1 MNQKLLNTFRLRAI
15 VLVAILCAGFT
26 STWAEDVTWSYEFV
40 SPDAISNN
48 SITVGGATWSV
59 ATTEGKGTPDISAG
73 KAYSKYGLK
82 FGSSGSNYYGSV
94 TFSTNYFNSYNVK
107 SVTVNIL
114 NNAGKA
120 GTLTAKQGN
129 TDIGSD
135 SKTFGQTWTDLTV
148 NTNSGS
154 GGTLSFTYSVEQA
167 FYIHSIEVVYTSGG
181 STPTPDPNLE
191 ESDFALTGAPV
202 ALSFD
207 LYNNSNAQTVSFTTS
222 STGAVTVSGSQ
233 YVETSVSDNTITVT
247 PIKST
252 PSPQTITVSQTADAT
267 YAAGSAS
274 FSVTIAN
281 STPGDWVL
289 TPISDLTEDDVFVIV
304 GNNGSNYAMTNNNGE
319 NSAPKATAVTIANNK
334 ITSDVTNNM
343 KWNISVFNSEYTFYP
358 NGTTETWLYCT
369 NDNNGVR
376 VGTVGDDRFTIDGGY
391 LKHTVTSRYVGVYQ
405 SQDWRCYKEN
415 SGNIANQTFSFYK
428 YQDDNNAPNGP
439 SIAASD
445 VNIAYDATGGS
456 FNYTINNPVEGGV
469 VSVDFDSY
477 DEWLQTA
484 TEDNGTVSFTCTANE
499 TNTARQGLFVI
510 TYTYNNDET
519 VVKEVL
525 ITQAAV
531 PTTYTITFDAGDGT
545 FVGNEDFPSTTN
557 TVVAGTYTLPSATP
571 PEGYYFN
578 GWLPYLSASPK
589 TGTYEVFGNVNFTAK
604 YTSLT
609 APACSI
615 DLDKFDFGKVAL
627 NTSATKT
634 FTVTTANLT
643 EELRLHNGG
652 SPEVDFTISPTTIPQ
667 DATSTEVTITFTP
680 TSIRQYSFFLKATGG
695 GVYAHDLTE
704 ISGEGAQSY
713 TVTFN
718 PGNGTCATASMACF
732 EGEEMDLPVATPS
745 ADCQVDDWT
754 FAGWATESIATAS
767 TASLV
772 PSRYA
777 PTQDITL
784 YAVYQLMDANEESV
798 TFDFSELGWD
808 DATVQPTAEI
818 SPITLNAMGGGY
830 NGTYYHNDGT
840 WRMYNG
846 GNLSIT
852 SIGGPITSVTSNP
865 STTFTIANGSASQ
878 SFTARTDFKS
888 ITVNY
893 TTATFATSPVV
904 TCATPTFSPAEDEVV
919 YNTNVEIRC
928 ATQGATI
935 HYTTDGS
942 TPTTESPVY
951 SAAIPITRNTTIKAI
966 ALKEGLINSSEA
978 SAEYTMIPLVPG
990 YTIDFESLL
999 AAYTDWTM
1007 TNIVRGDWSS
1017 DAHGGI
1023 YYGTTNATSASIVT
1037 ASKVANPET
1046 ITFNV
1051 SRTTNNNTESTWYVE
1066 VSSDGNA
1073 WTELTSHSATGM
1085 AVNTWEKVE
1094 CDIYNRAAGEF
1105 YTNVYIRIRYDGST
1119 APRTIDDI
1127 SITEVAQVAK
1137 PVFSVV
1143 AGTYTEIQSVEITCG
1158 TDGATIYYT
1167 TDGSTPSSSSNLYT
1181 GAVTIDHSCTL
1192 KAIAIKDEDESHVAS
1207 VAYTLH
1213 LPTQYNLATTITS
1226 GKHYVIASG
1235 KEEGNVMVMTTQNQ
1249 NSYRN
1254 QTSASVDANG
1264 VLTATGACEFIICG
1278 PNEDDAYTFF
1288 DEEANGYLFAP
1299 KVSDNLLQTS
1309 SDNPSMWQ
1317 IYIDGGTGLATI
1329 YDDAAGKYIQYNSG
1343 ASRFSCYS
1351 TQSNVYLF
1359 EKAGEPV
1366 PTETVTISAAG
1377 YATYAS
1383 DNPLDFTGSSIKAYI
1398 ATAKGDGSGVNFTQI
1413 NKVPVG
1419 TGVLLYKDGGT
1430 TEDIPTLTG
1439 AAEEVAGNVFVRGEG
1454 TTVATTDDINYNYIL
1469 NNGTS
1474 GIGFYRANDKMVA
1487 KNRAYISIQKS
1498 ESAAVKGFIALP
1510 GFGDETAVEAVKA
1523 EAVDGVIFNLA
1534 GQRVQ
1539 KLQRG
1544 INIVNG
1550 KKVVVK

>member
-26 STWAEDVTWSYEFV
+26 STWAEDVTWSHEFV
-40 SPDAISNN
+40 SHEAISNN

-120 GTLTAKQGN
+120 GTLTAQQGN
-129 TDIGSD
+129 TSIGSITQ
-135 SKTFGQTWTDLTV
+135 TFGTEWTNLTV

-154 GGTLSFTYSVEQA
+154 GGTLSFTYSVAQA

-247 PIKST
+247 PVKST
-252 PSPQTITVSQTADAT
+252 PSPQTITVSQAADAT

-289 TPISDLTEDDVFVIV
+289 TPISELTEDDVFVIV
-304 GNNGSNYAMTNNNGE
+304 GNNGSNYAMTNNNGV

-343 KWNISVFNSEYTFYP
+343 KWNISVYNNGYKFYP
-358 NGTTETWLYCT
+358 NGTTDETWLYCT

-391 LKHTVTSRYVGVYQ
+391 LKHTSTSRYVGVYS

-428 YQDDNNAPNGP
+428 YQDYNDPNVP
-439 SIAASD
+439 SIVASD

-469 VSVDFDSY
+469 VSVDFGSY

-525 ITQAAV
+525 ITQAAA

-643 EELRLHNGG
+643 GELRLHNGG

-704 ISGEGAQSY
+704 IRGEGAQSY

-732 EGEEMDLPVATPS
+732 EGEKIDLPVAVPS
-745 ADCQVDDWT
+745 ADCQVDGWT

-772 PSRYA
+772 PSRYT

-846 GNLSIT
+846 GSLYIT

-865 STTFTIANGSASQ
+865 NTTFTISNGSASQ

-951 SAAIPITRNTTIKAI
+951 SAAIPITSNTTIKAI
-966 ALKEGLINSSEA
+966 AVKEGLINSSEA
-978 SAEYTMIPLVPG
+978 SAE
-990 YTIDFESLL
+990 
-999 AAYTDWTM
+999 
-1007 TNIVRGDWSS
+1007 
-1017 DAHGGI
+1017 
-1023 YYGTTNATSASIVT
+1023 
-1037 ASKVANPET
+1037 
-1046 ITFNV
+1046 
-1051 SRTTNNNTESTWYVE
+1051 
-1066 VSSDGNA
+1066 
-1073 WTELTSHSATGM
+1073 
-1085 AVNTWEKVE
+1085 
-1094 CDIYNRAAGEF
+1094 
-1105 YTNVYIRIRYDGST
+1105 
-1119 APRTIDDI
+1119 
-1127 SITEVAQVAK
+1127 
-1137 PVFSVV
+1137 
-1143 AGTYTEIQSVEITCG
+1143 
-1158 TDGATIYYT
+1158 
-1167 TDGSTPSSSSNLYT
+1167 
-1181 GAVTIDHSCTL
+1181 
-1192 KAIAIKDEDESHVAS
+1192 
-1207 VAYTLH
+1207 YTLH

>member
-26 STWAEDVTWSYEFV
+26 STWAEDVTWSHEFV
-40 SPDAISNN
+40 SPEAISNN

-120 GTLTAKQGN
+120 GTLTAQQGN
-129 TDIGSD
+129 TSIGSITQ
-135 SKTFGQTWTDLTV
+135 TFGTEWTNLTV

-154 GGTLSFTYSVEQA
+154 GGTLSFTYSVAQA

-247 PIKST
+247 PVKST
-252 PSPQTITVSQTADAT
+252 PSPQTITVSQAADAT

-304 GNNGSNYAMTNNNGE
+304 GNNGSNYAMTNNNGV

-369 NDNNGVR
+369 NENNGVR

-428 YQDDNNAPNGP
+428 YQDYNDPNVP
-439 SIAASD
+439 SIVASD

-456 FNYTINNPVEGGV
+456 FDYTINNPVEGGV
-469 VSVDFDSY
+469 VSVDFGSY

-557 TVVAGTYTLPSATP
+557 TVVAGTYTLPSVTP

-643 EELRLHNGG
+643 GELRLHNGG

-667 DATSTEVTITFTP
+667 GATSTEVTITFTP

-695 GVYAHDLTE
+695 GGIFAHDLTE

-713 TVTFN
+713 AVTFN

-732 EGEEMDLPVATPS
+732 DGEEMDLPVAVPS
-745 ADCQVDDWT
+745 ADCQVDGWT
-754 FAGWATESIATAS
+754 FAGWATESVEAAS

-846 GNLSIT
+846 GSLSIT

-919 YNTNVEIRC
+919 YNTNVEISC

-935 HYTTDGS
+935 YYTTDGS

-951 SAAIPITRNTTIKAI
+951 SAAIPITSNTTIKAI
-966 ALKEGLINSSEA
+966 AVKEGLINSSEA
-978 SAEYTMIPLVPG
+978 SAE
-990 YTIDFESLL
+990 
-999 AAYTDWTM
+999 
-1007 TNIVRGDWSS
+1007 
-1017 DAHGGI
+1017 
-1023 YYGTTNATSASIVT
+1023 
-1037 ASKVANPET
+1037 
-1046 ITFNV
+1046 
-1051 SRTTNNNTESTWYVE
+1051 
-1066 VSSDGNA
+1066 
-1073 WTELTSHSATGM
+1073 
-1085 AVNTWEKVE
+1085 
-1094 CDIYNRAAGEF
+1094 
-1105 YTNVYIRIRYDGST
+1105 
-1119 APRTIDDI
+1119 
-1127 SITEVAQVAK
+1127 
-1137 PVFSVV
+1137 
-1143 AGTYTEIQSVEITCG
+1143 
-1158 TDGATIYYT
+1158 
-1167 TDGSTPSSSSNLYT
+1167 
-1181 GAVTIDHSCTL
+1181 
-1192 KAIAIKDEDESHVAS
+1192 
-1207 VAYTLH
+1207 YTLH

-1329 YDDAAGKYIQYNSG
+1329 YDGGADKYILYNSG
-1343 ASRFSCYS
+1343 ASKIQLWGS
-1351 TQSNVYLF
+1351 
-1359 EKAGEPV
+1359 K
-1366 PTETVTISAAG
+1366 SAIRGRRKSA
-1377 YATYAS
+1377 
-1383 DNPLDFTGSSIKAYI
+1383 PKIQHRGS
-1398 ATAKGDGSGVNFTQI
+1398 
-1413 NKVPVG
+1413 
-1419 TGVLLYKDGGT
+1419 
-1430 TEDIPTLTG
+1430 
-1439 AAEEVAGNVFVRGEG
+1439 
-1454 TTVATTDDINYNYIL
+1454 
-1469 NNGTS
+1469 
-1474 GIGFYRANDKMVA
+1474 
-1487 KNRAYISIQKS
+1487 
-1498 ESAAVKGFIALP
+1498 
-1510 GFGDETAVEAVKA
+1510 
-1523 EAVDGVIFNLA
+1523 
-1534 GQRVQ
+1534 
-1539 KLQRG
+1539 
-1544 INIVNG
+1544 
-1550 KKVVVK
+1550 